1 MTSGQHSQVPLSSI
15 TINRAERQ
23 RRVLDEQHITAL
35 ADSIRQRGLIHAPV
49 IQRNGELV
57 VGECRLEACKR
68 LGWTNIAVQY
78 IDELDPTHFRAVEL
92 EENIR
97 RKNIEW
103 KEECLAVK
111 ELHDMHRAEDPT
123 WSVEDTGKTLGMSVM
138 LASDR
143 LNVARELLNGNE
155 RVVEAPRL
163 STARGIIRRT
173 AERAKTAA
181 SVALTEAINPP
192 TEASPIII
200 ADFREWAKTYT
211 GPKFNFIHCDFP
223 YGIGADKFVQGAAST
238 HGGYDDSAD
247 NYLALTDCLVTNWD
261 RLADESC
268 HIMFWFSM
276 HWFRETMDIL
286 NSIDGLRVDPF
297 PLVWL
302 KSDNVGIIPDPQR
315 GPRRIY
321 ETAFFGSRGD
331 RKIVSPVANAIA
343 LPSER
348 DEHMSIKP
356 VSVLSHFFRM
366 FTDSSTTFLDPTCGS
381 GSSLRAAKAA
391 GAKSVAGL
399 EINEEFAA
407 RARLQMKAE
416 GR

>member
-1 MTSGQHSQVPLSSI
+1 MTSGSFATVPLSSI
-15 TINRAERQ
+15 IINRAERQ
-23 RRVLDEQHITAL
+23 RRVLDEQHINAL
-35 ADSIRQRGLIHAPV
+35 SDSIHKSGLIHPPV
-49 IQRNGELV
+49 IQRSLELV
-57 VGECRLEACKR
+57 VGECRVAACRR
-68 LGWTNIAVQY
+68 LGWTNIPIQY
-78 IDELDPTHFRAVEL
+78 IDELDPAALRVVEL

-97 RKNIEW
+97 RKAVEW
-103 KEECLAVK
+103 KDECLAVK

-123 WSVEDTGKTLGMSVM
+123 WSETDTGKTLGFSQV
-138 LASDR
+138 SISER
-143 LNVARELLNGNE
+143 LTVARELLNGNQ
-155 RVVEAPRL
+155 RVMEAPRL
-163 STARGIIRRT
+163 STARGIVSR
-173 AERAKTAA
+173 AASRAKTAA

-192 TEASPIII
+192 TKASPIIT

-223 YGIGADKFVQGAAST
+223 YGIGADKFVQGAAPT
-238 HGGYDDSAD
+238 HGGYDDSEQLYWQLCSTLG
-247 NYLALTDCLVTNWD
+247 NFIEHHCE
-261 RLADESC
+261 ESC
-268 HIMFWFSM
+268 HVMFWFSM
-276 HWFRETMDIL
+276 HYYHATKLFFSMNCDL
-286 NSIDGLRVDPF
+286 LFDPF

-348 DEHMSIKP
+348 SEHMSIKSIP
-356 VSVLSHFFRM
+356 VLSHFFRM

-391 GAKSVAGL
+391 GAKSVTGL
-399 EINEEFAA
+399 EINEEFAN
-407 RARLQMKAE
+407 RARLQMKATQ
-416 GR
+416 